1 MLEVPVKDRPECWT
15 SLSTQ
20 QSVGQLT
27 ALSLSLGTLTLG
39 PKVISE
45 QKFPMH
51 LHKLNMN
58 MQHSTLG
65 DRTSEKISNL
75 SDVILLIS
83 GKAGIH
89 M

>member
-1 MLEVPVKDRPECWT
+1 MLDFT
-15 SLSTQ
+15 SH
-20 QSVGQLT
+20 T
-27 ALSLSLGTLTLG
+27 AKCRTANRSELVG

-45 QKFPMH
+45 QKFPMQ

-89 M
+89 T